1 MDQRQ
6 AVSLWIAGCIVSL
19 LTGIGLGYWVA
30 VSVERQPFYQ
40 TTKIGWG
47 DIEYVCVVDTR
58 TGKIV
63 RMANAIDAR
72 REAKEHERPTPP
84 ALQTR
89 PPEGL
94 PLTMSLEEFDAATE
108 AASKQVRLQQTTDI
122 PRQTPQPQPKLGREA
137 TPEEVAAAFAQI
149 KPMPLQPN
157 APEWTQYVWIGGVLG
172 VLVGVFLVSSWFIE
186 RACDRAANAAK
197 HTTPT
202 AADDC
207 VSRSAENASP
217 ECPMTQ
223 RASAEAAD
231 SETNFDQVKWQD
243 ESVTVDT
250 TRKASPIQLSTKYC
264 VLLTVGIV
272 TTVLAQLLSLGRQS
286 FEVVAF
292 DALTQ
297 PICYFLCLALVAGI
311 IAGVARMKK
320 LWFPALAWLFCVA
333 GLFDI
338 VGRGV
343 CEFVLRPKID
353 SVIHELNLEDMRPGH
368 ASTDARHPVAPK
380 TPARSFAGMAASP
393 NKQGVSVRHILVQ
406 YKGSDRASSRIS
418 RTKEEALHRMQ
429 ECLARLMQGEEFEV
443 LAKLYSDCPSAPFG
457 GDLGSFTAGTT
468 VLSFEQ
474 AAFGCEVG
482 QFTGIVETQC
492 GYHIIQRYE

>member
-1 MDQRQ
+1 MHQGQ
-6 AVSLWIAGCIVSL
+6 AVSLWIAGCVVSL
-19 LTGIGLGYWVA
+19 LTGIGLGDWVA

-40 TTKIGWG
+40 TTRIGWG

-94 PLTMSLEEFDAATE
+94 PLTMSLEEFCAATE
-108 AASKQVRLQQTTDI
+108 AALQ
-122 PRQTPQPQPKLGREA
+122 PGRPPAAARPTESAWAPYQLWLYLAFNVVLFLIFFAFISWKWRCGDAAKTQASSGDA
-137 TPEEVAAAFAQI
+137 TP
-149 KPMPLQPN
+149 
-157 APEWTQYVWIGGVLG
+157 
-172 VLVGVFLVSSWFIE
+172 LVTNNCLSE
-186 RACDRAANAAK
+186 
-197 HTTPT
+197 P
-202 AADDC
+202 
-207 VSRSAENASP
+207 AENASP

-264 VLLTVGIV
+264 VLLTAGIV

-311 IAGVARMKK
+311 IAGVARKK
-320 LWFPALAWLFCVA
+320 KRWFPALAWLFCVA
-333 GLFDI
+333 GWFDI

-353 SVIHELNLEDMRPGH
+353 PVIHELNLDDMRLGH
-368 ASTDARHPVAPK
+368 ASTDTRHPVAPE
-380 TPARSFAGMAASP
+380 TPARSFAGVAASP
-393 NKQGVSVRHILVQ
+393 NKQGVSLRHILVQ